1 MQEMTIFW
9 VKLTSDEISIEG
21 KDNGHGKSP
30 SGKASSINLAAIT
43 TVLALFA
50 SVILGPKMTT

>member
-1 MQEMTIFW
+1 MTIFW

-21 KDNGHGKSP
+21 KSNGHGKSP
-30 SGKASSINLAAIT
+30 EGKASSINIAATT

>member
-1 MQEMTIFW
+1 MTIFW

-21 KDNGHGKSP
+21 KGNGHGKSP
-30 SGKASSINLAAIT
+30 SGKASSINIATTT

>member
-21 KDNGHGKSP
+21 KGNGHGKSP
-30 SGKASSINLAAIT
+30 GKASSINIAATT

-50 SVILGPKMTT
+50 SVILGTIVTT